1 MTVKE
6 FIKEAITIGDADD
19 LLQFLTEKDF
29 SVIEADF
36 PTENHLAALLE
47 YRGYDE
53 EMDGI
58 DDYYVELHFNYC
70 LDTESDDYDDVEEEI
85 TGYCLSENWYE
96 LLEYGED
103 FYIWI
108 HNDETEE
115 EYVTEGVT
123 LQEERR

>member
-6 FIKEAITIGDADD
+6 FIKEAIAIDNAYD

-29 SVIEADF
+29 SVIDADF
-36 PTENHLAALLE
+36 PTESHLAALLE
-47 YRGYDE
+47 YRGGDE

-58 DDYYVELHFNYC
+58 DDYYIELHFNYC
-70 LDTESDDYDDVEEEI
+70 LDSESDDYDEVVEEI
-85 TGYCLSENWYE
+85 SDYCVSEDWDE
-96 LLEYGED
+96 LLEYSED

-123 LQEERR
+123 L

>member
-6 FIKEAITIGDADD
+6 FIKEAIAIDDADD

-36 PTENHLAALLE
+36 PIESH
-47 YRGYDE
+47 E

-108 HNDETEE
+108 RNDETEE

-123 LQEERR
+123 L

>member
-29 SVIEADF
+29 SVIDADF
-36 PTENHLAALLE
+36 PIESHLAALLE

-58 DDYYVELHFNYC
+58 DDYYIELHFNYC
-70 LDTESDDYDDVEEEI
+70 LDSIV
-85 TGYCLSENWYE
+85 LSVGSYSATTSPPTNVY
-96 LLEYGED
+96 LAVLYPK
-103 FYIWI
+103 FSSA
-108 HNDETEE
+108 NS
-115 EYVTEGVT
+115 
-123 LQEERR
+123 

>member
-1 MTVKE
+1 MNIKGIKNILREVDKE
-6 FIKEAITIGDADD
+6 LMV
-19 LLQFLTEKDF
+19 LL
-29 SVIEADF
+29 
-36 PTENHLAALLE
+36 
-47 YRGYDE
+47 
-53 EMDGI
+53 
-58 DDYYVELHFNYC
+58 YVELHFNYC

-123 LQEERR
+123 L

>member
-58 DDYYVELHFNYC
+58 DDYYIELHFNYC
-70 LDTESDDYDDVEEEI
+70 LDSESDDYDEIVEEI
-85 TGYCLSENWYE
+85 SDYCVSEDWDE
-96 LLEYGED
+96 LLEYSED

-123 LQEERR
+123 L

>member
-6 FIKEAITIGDADD
+6 FIKEAIAIDDADD

-36 PTENHLAALLE
+36 PIESHLAALLE

-70 LDTESDDYDDVEEEI
+70 LDTESDDYDDLEDEI
-85 TGYCLSENWYE
+85 SGYDPGKMWVYKTSQKGIDGFMRKTFLAADN
-96 LLEYGED
+96 
-103 FYIWI
+103 
-108 HNDETEE
+108 
-115 EYVTEGVT
+115 
-123 LQEERR
+123 